1 MSPELLTQIINDYPL
16 TTPLVHL
23 TGTLNLDDFAERTL
37 NAWPDTRQLI
47 EYYG

>member
-16 TTPLVHL
+16 TTPLIHL
-23 TGTLNLDDFAERTL
+23 SGSLDLDNFVERTL
-37 NAWPDTRQLI
+37 NVYPDTRQVI